1 MSTKRYLFLFIKVAD
16 SLVILKYINDI
27 WTETPKLL
35 PEDPY
40 EKAQIRYWAKFY
52 DGKLRSST
60 LSTLFLRRLFHLL
73 QTYKLLTI
81 CRMIVLSD
89 QTSNT
94 DHYEIQRE
102 RDRENPMKN
111 WTDLIDVF
119 EEGIKKD

>member
-1 MSTKRYLFLFIKVAD
+1 MFIKVAD

-60 LSTLFLRRLFHLL
+60 LSTLFLRMLFHLL
-73 QTYKLLTI
+73 QMYKLLTI

-102 RDRENPMKN
+102 RPREPY
-111 WTDLIDVF
+111 
-119 EEGIKKD
+119 EELD